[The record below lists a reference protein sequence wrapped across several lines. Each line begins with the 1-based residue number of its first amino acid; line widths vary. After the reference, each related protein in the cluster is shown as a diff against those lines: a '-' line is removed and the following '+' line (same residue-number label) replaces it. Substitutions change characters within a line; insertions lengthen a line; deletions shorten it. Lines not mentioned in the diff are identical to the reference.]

1 VVWKE
6 RETANLRAAGSKPLL
21 LTTGLMAPEAYTL
34 TAAIGAWVSGAD
46 VREAAAQA
54 YHKYQKCGIRAAR
67 RLFR

>member
-1 VVWKE
+1 V
-6 RETANLRAAGSKPLL
+6 L

-34 TAAIGAWVSGAD
+34 TAAIDAHVRGGN

-54 YHKYQKCGIRAAR
+54 YHKYQKCGVKAAR